1 MGNQRGCAGGSDPR
15 AETGATYTAADS
27 SVEGTREEGHAGEEP
42 GEDGMKRKSVN
53 SKQWSVIS
61 SQRLVR
67 WLLIGVVV
75 LTAREYAYW
84 TVHNFSTADM
94 IVMGLE
100 QKPYVYRALVPWLA
114 HLLVIIGMTPEAA
127 LTVLVIG
134 SAIGL
139 LYGIKYL
146 FVTFRR

>member
-15 AETGATYTAADS
+15 AETGATYRAADS

-67 WLLIGVVV
+67 WLLIGLVV
-75 LTAREYAYW
+75 LTAWQYCAEWIGGDTLPQAE
-84 TVHNFSTADM
+84 AL
-94 IVMGLE
+94 GLGLNE
-100 QKPYVYRALVPWLA
+100 KPYVYR
-114 HLLVIIGMTPEAA
+114 
-127 LTVLVIG
+127 
-134 SAIGL
+134 GL
-139 LYGIKYL
+139 GP
-146 FVTFRR
+146 FVARAGGVVGFLGG

>member
-1 MGNQRGCAGGSDPR
+1 
-15 AETGATYTAADS
+15 
-27 SVEGTREEGHAGEEP
+27 
-42 GEDGMKRKSVN
+42 MKKRSAFSGQPSAV
-53 SKQWSVIS
+53 SH
-61 SQRLVR
+61 QRLVR

-84 TVHNFSTADM
+84 TVHNFSTADV

-100 QKPYVYRALVPWLA
+100 EKPYVYRALVPWLA

-127 LTVLVIG
+127 LTVLVVG

-146 FVTFRR
+146 FATFRRP